1 MILALD
7 PGPEKT
13 AMMLY
18 DEDAHKPVEF
28 AKCDNADV
36 LDHFV
41 MFSQQNYRPRIVIEM
56 VASYGKPVGKEVF
69 ETCVWIGRFA
79 QAAKFI
85 LDCEPARLYRTEIK
99 LHLCHATAKVNDGI
113 IRQALIDRFGPGKE
127 KAIGKKA
134 SPGPLYGIVA
144 DVWAA
149 LAVAVTY
156 ADQQLVKGLSA

>member
-1 MILALD
+1 MIYALD
-7 PGPEKT
+7 PGPEQT
-13 AMMLY
+13 AWLLY
-18 DEDAHKPVEF
+18 DDETHKPIEF
-28 AKCDNADV
+28 AKCDNADI
-36 LDHFV
+36 LNNFV
-41 MFSQQNYRPRIVIEM
+41 SLAMENYRPRIVIEM

-79 QAAKFI
+79 QAAKYI
-85 LDCEPARLYRTEIK
+85 LGCEPARLYRTEIK

-127 KAIGKKA
+127 TAIGKKKT
-134 SPGPLYGIVA
+134 PGPLHGIVA

-156 ADQQLVKGLSA
+156 ADKNPI